1 MEVNPTQEST
11 QPYSDPRRMGSHN
24 SGLHDQDVSDIICI
38 LHPGSHPAHEAV
50 DATSRQPKGY
60 QHVLQRDEFQ
70 FDSIDS
76 SSRDIAIRMSS
87 SVHDLSLGFV
97 FGRNPSK
104 CDVLLSPEVA
114 SKHISNIHF
123 RIFVN
128 DDGILMLQDLS
139 TNGTVVDDTR
149 LWKRNAQTTRMLV
162 NGSVIIVASDNKHNK
177 EVRFVVRIPS
187 RDGFQVQYTQNLVAY
202 LDRVARHNAKVQ
214 NLQARAPPPQTAF
227 QWTLGNPYGM
237 HWTGGS
243 IYNVTGQIGKGA
255 FATVYK
261 LATKQDG
268 IVYAAKELD
277 KRRFMKNGI
286 LDQKVDN
293 EMKIMKDLRHPNIV
307 QYVDHHEH
315 DRWIYIIME
324 YIAGGE
330 LSAYLA
336 SNGKIAEDMVKSI
349 ARQLLHA
356 LQYLHKRKIT
366 HRDIKPDNIL
376 ISSVDPLRVKLSD
389 FGLSKVVQEETFMK
403 TFCGTLLYCAPE
415 VYPEYDNYRQGVAR
429 KRRRLGDPPPRT
441 SPYDQSVD
449 MWSLGAVLFHL
460 LCGSPPYTGRG
471 DDRGAQMLRT
481 IMTTDVDYDLLREEG
496 VSEEAID
503 FVSRLLRTDPQERS
517 TERELFKHAWIANVP
532 DIDDYP
538 DSEEFPLEDDQLAM
552 IAEALEDELDASQL
566 SINDHGDYNEIVIGG
581 ESQETL
587 LKRPRLDAETSIHY
601 PSLPPINSF
610 SVLEVPSNLQA
621 TTANRLFGEVTSS
634 ALRSSGIFGN
644 LSPRAFDVKSDQSSG
659 ESMEVD
665 ADDLSAGVYSFPQ
678 PDFAGSA
685 PSLLGADSLVGQL
698 NMSPHD
704 TSSKDPAAA
713 DVKPGT
719 PQSRSVR
726 EVTPA
731 NQESADP
738 AQTKHSAI
746 EVTPKA
752 LPFHRRIEL
761 PLPDTASESSMPR
774 SDSFQGPSS
783 DGVDENK
790 QDELAVT
797 VDARTGREIV
807 DDLPPTTDSDYS
819 DRLQMET
826 RTIASE
832 IPQSLT
838 LSNFLKPRPLLGR
851 LMTVPG
857 SIFELTLRL
866 EDRMTSWGRGPLA
879 TLVYPDRM
887 DTRIPAYA
895 IEVTFWSPGI
905 EPLISEGAD
914 WRDMPDV
921 MTILSTKTRN
931 RIWVNDVELRRGPT
945 IDNGSE
951 VWIFGKI
958 YTGDIITIWQNGGK
972 FLRFRCEIYHGDSA
986 RPRPESEKGFI
997 VRQVLHPKS
1006 NSDRNRQSNRLDS
1019 DKLYA

>member
-1 MEVNPTQEST
+1 MDVNPTQEST
-11 QPYSDPRRMGSHN
+11 QPYSDPRRIGSHN
-24 SGLHDQDVSDIICI
+24 SGLQDQDVSDIICI

-60 QHVLQRDEFQ
+60 QHILQRDEFE

-87 SVHDLSLGFV
+87 SVHDMSLGFV

-128 DDGILMLQDLS
+128 EGGILMLQDLS

-149 LWKRNAQTTRMLV
+149 LWKRNTQTTRMLV
-162 NGSVIIVASDNKHNK
+162 NGSVIIVASDNKHNR

-187 RDGFQVQYTQNLVAY
+187 RDGFNLQYNQNLMAY
-202 LDRVARHNAKVQ
+202 LERIGQHNSKVKD
-214 NLQARAPPPQTAF
+214 LKVRAPPPQAAL

-243 IYNVTGQIGKGA
+243 VYNVTGQIGKGA

-293 EMKIMKDLRHPNIV
+293 EMEIMKDLRHPNIV

-315 DRWIYIIME
+315 ERWIYIIME

-376 ISSVDPLRVKLSD
+376 ISSLDPLRVKLSD

-415 VYPEYDNYRQGVAR
+415 VYPEYDSYRQGVAR

-481 IMTTDVDYDLLREEG
+481 IMTTDIEYDLLREEG

-503 FVSRLLRTDPQERS
+503 FVSRLLRRDPHERP
-517 TERELFKHAWIANVP
+517 TERELFKHTWIANVA
-532 DIDDYP
+532 DIDEYP
-538 DSEEFPLEDDQLAM
+538 DSEDLPLEDEQLA
-552 IAEALEDELDASQL
+552 IITEAVEEELDASQL
-566 SINDHGDYNEIVIGG
+566 SINDHGDYNEIVIGANS
-581 ESQETL
+581 EETF

-601 PSLPPINSF
+601 PSLPPIDSF
-610 SVLEVPSNLQA
+610 SVLAVPASLQA
-621 TTANRLFGEVTSS
+621 ATANRLFGEVTPS
-634 ALRSSGIFGN
+634 ALRSSGIFGD
-644 LSPRAFDVKSDQSSG
+644 LSPRSFEVQSDQSSG

-665 ADDLSAGVYSFPQ
+665 ADNFSAGVYSFPI
-678 PDFAGSA
+678 PDFTGFA
-685 PSLLGADSLVGQL
+685 PSLLGADSVVGQL
-698 NMSPHD
+698 DMSPID
-704 TSSKDPAAA
+704 NSSKDPKAA
-713 DVKPGT
+713 DNKLGT
-719 PQSRSVR
+719 LQSRSVR

-731 NQESADP
+731 NEENADLG
-738 AQTKHSAI
+738 QDKHSATEI
-746 EVTPKA
+746 TPKA

-761 PLPDTASESSMPR
+761 PLPDTASESSIPR
-774 SDSFQGPSS
+774 SDSFQIPLS
-783 DGVDENK
+783 DDVEYK

-797 VDARTGREIV
+797 IDARTGLEII
-807 DDLPPTTDSDYS
+807 DELPPTTDGNYS
-819 DRLQMET
+819 DRPQMET
-826 RTIASE
+826 GIITGESS
-832 IPQSLT
+832 QSYT
-838 LSNFLKPRPLLGR
+838 LSKFLKPRPLLGR
-851 LMTVPG
+851 LVTVPG
-857 SIFELTLRL
+857 SILELTLRL

-895 IEVTFWSPGI
+895 IEVTFWSPGL
-905 EPLISEGAD
+905 ELLIAEGAD
-914 WRDMPDV
+914 WREVPDV

-945 IDNGSE
+945 MDNGSE
-951 VWIFGKI
+951 MWIFGKI
-958 YTGDIITIWQNGGK
+958 YTGDIITIWQNGDK

-997 VRQVLHPKS
+997 VRQALHAKS
-1006 NSDRNRQSNRLDS
+1006 NSDRNRQTNRLDS

>member
-1 MEVNPTQEST
+1 MEANPTQEST
-11 QPYSDPRRMGSHN
+11 QPYSDPRRIGSHN

-60 QHVLQRDEFQ
+60 QHILQRDDFQ

-87 SVHDLSLGFV
+87 SVHDLSMGFV
-97 FGRNPSK
+97 FGRNPAK

-114 SKHISNIHF
+114 SKHISNVHF

-128 DDGILMLQDLS
+128 EDGILMLQDLS

-149 LWKRNAQTTRMLV
+149 LWKRNTQTTRMLV

-187 RDGFQVQYTQNLVAY
+187 RDGFNVQYTQNLMAY
-202 LDRVARHNAKVQ
+202 LDRVGRHNAKVK
-214 NLQARAPPPQTAF
+214 NLQARAPPPQTAL

-315 DRWIYIIME
+315 ERWIYIIME

-389 FGLSKVVQEETFMK
+389 FGLSKVVQEETFLK

-471 DDRGAQMLRT
+471 DDRGAHMLRT
-481 IMTTDVDYDLLREEG
+481 IMTTEVEYDLLRGEG
-496 VSEEAID
+496 VSEDAID
-503 FVSRLLRTDPQERS
+503 FVSRLLRTDPQERP
-517 TERELFKHAWIANVP
+517 TERELFKHSWIANVP
-532 DIDDYP
+532 DLDEYS
-538 DSEEFPLEDDQLAM
+538 DSEDLPLEDDQLG
-552 IAEALEDELDASQL
+552 IITEDVEEELDASRL
-566 SINDHGDYNEIVIGG
+566 SIIDRGDYDEIVIGG
-581 ESQETL
+581 DSEETI
-587 LKRPRLDAETSIHY
+587 LKRPRLHGETSIHY
-601 PSLPPINSF
+601 PSLPPIDS
-610 SVLEVPSNLQA
+610 LEVPTNLQA

-634 ALRSSGIFGN
+634 ALRSSGIFGG
-644 LSPRAFDVKSDQSSG
+644 LSPRNFDVKSDQSSG

-665 ADDLSAGVYSFPQ
+665 SDILSAGVYSFPV
-678 PDFAGSA
+678 PDFTGSA
-685 PSLLGADSLVGQL
+685 PSLVEADSLVGHL
-698 NMSPHD
+698 KMSPID
-704 TSSKDPAAA
+704 NSSKDPQVA
-713 DVKPGT
+713 DDKPGT

-731 NQESADP
+731 NQEGAGP
-738 AQTKHSAI
+738 AQDKRSAT

-774 SDSFQGPSS
+774 SDSFQGSSS
-783 DGVDENK
+783 DGDDNK

-797 VDARTGREIV
+797 IDARTGREIV
-807 DDLPPTTDSDYS
+807 DELPPTTDNHYS
-819 DRLQMET
+819 DRPQMAT
-826 RTIASE
+826 RTIPSE

-838 LSNFLKPRPLLGR
+838 LSNFLKPRPLLGK
-851 LMTVPG
+851 LVTVPG
-857 SIFELTLRL
+857 SICEITLRL
-866 EDRMTSWGRGPLA
+866 EGRLTSWGRGSLA
-879 TLVYPDRM
+879 TYVYPDPM

-895 IEVTFWSPGI
+895 LEVTFWSPGL
-905 EPLISEGAD
+905 ESLIAEGVD
-914 WRDMPDV
+914 WREVPDV
-921 MTILSTKTRN
+921 MTILSTKTSN
-931 RIWVNDVELRRGPT
+931 RIWVNGVELRRGK
-945 IDNGSE
+945 IVDDDNE
-951 VWIFGKI
+951 TWIYGKI
-958 YTGDIITIWQNGGK
+958 YTGDIITIWQNE
-972 FLRFRCEIYHGDSA
+972 FWD
-986 RPRPESEKGFI
+986 
-997 VRQVLHPKS
+997 
-1006 NSDRNRQSNRLDS
+1006 
-1019 DKLYA
+1019 

>member
-644 LSPRAFDVKSDQSSG
+644 LSPRAFDVKSDQSS
-659 ESMEVD
+659 
-665 ADDLSAGVYSFPQ
+665 
-678 PDFAGSA
+678 
-685 PSLLGADSLVGQL
+685 
-698 NMSPHD
+698 
-704 TSSKDPAAA
+704 
-713 DVKPGT
+713 
-719 PQSRSVR
+719 
-726 EVTPA
+726 
-731 NQESADP
+731 DP

-945 IDNGSE
+945 MDNGSE